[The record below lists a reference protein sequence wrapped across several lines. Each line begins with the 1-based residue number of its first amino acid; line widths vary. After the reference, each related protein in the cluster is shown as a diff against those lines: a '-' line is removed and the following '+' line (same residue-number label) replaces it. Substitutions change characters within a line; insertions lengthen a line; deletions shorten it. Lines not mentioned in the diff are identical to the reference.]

1 MRVLMFGWEFPPYSN
16 GGLGTACQGLTR
28 GLKNSNVKVTFVLPK
43 APLDAKSDNADIV
56 SASNYFVDGF
66 EDEHFEKK
74 EIDSLIIPYLSFE
87 EYTERYRKYCTI
99 RCREAKKDEK
109 VEIYGKNLN
118 QEVQRYAEKAKLV
131 AKISEFDII
140 HAHDWMTY
148 RAGINAK
155 KVTGKPLVVHVHA
168 TEFDRTGGKPNQK
181 IYNLERE
188 GMHAADNIITVSN
201 FTKAKIIEHY
211 GVNPEKINVVHNAVE
226 FDDQEKLNNKRE
238 KNILFLGR
246 LTIQKGPEYF
256 LYAAKK
262 VLDHDPE
269 VNFVVAGSGDMEGFM
284 RYKAEELGINDKVR
298 FTGFLR
304 GKEIDE
310 AYRSAS
316 VYVMPSISE
325 PFGIT
330 PLEAMRNGTPTI
342 ISKQSGVSEI
352 IKNTLAVDFWD
363 IDKLANHMYALV
375 NYQNL
380 NEEISDNGHT
390 EVINISWDEPA
401 IKCVD
406 VYKKTLGWVN

>member
-1 MRVLMFGWEFPPYSN
+1 MFGWEFPPYSN

-28 GLKNSNVKVTFVLPK
+28 GLKNNDIKVTFVLPK
-43 APLDAKSDNADIV
+43 APLDAKSDNADII
-56 SASNYFVDGF
+56 SASNLFHDNVEF
-66 EDEHFEKK
+66 K
-74 EIDSLIIPYLSFE
+74 EINSLIIPYLSYE
-87 EYTERYRKYCTI
+87 EYSERLNKYSKICYRNANTK
-99 RCREAKKDEK
+99 EK
-109 VEIYGKNLN
+109 IEIYGKNLH
-118 QEVQRYAEKAKLV
+118 QEVQRYSDKAKLI
-131 AKISEFDII
+131 AKISKFDVI

-148 RAGINAK
+148 KAGIKAK
-155 KVTGKPLVVHVHA
+155 EHSGKPLVVHVHA
-168 TEFDRTGGKPNQK
+168 TEFDRTGGNPNQH

-188 GMHAADNIITVSN
+188 GMHAADSIITVSN

-211 GVNPEKINVVHNAVE
+211 GVDPSKINVVHNAVE
-226 FDDQEKLNNKRE
+226 FDDKIEISSNRE
-238 KNILFLGR
+238 KNVLFLGR
-246 LTIQKGPEYF
+246 LTLQKGPEYF

-262 VLDHDPE
+262 VIELDPD

-284 RYKAEELGINDKVR
+284 RYKAEELGINHKVR

-363 IDKLANHMYALV
+363 IDQLANNIYALI
-375 NYQNL
+375 NYNSL
-380 NEEISDNGHT
+380 KEEISCNGCD
-390 EVINISWDEPA
+390 EVTKISWDEPA
-401 IKCVD
+401 RKCVD
-406 VYKKTLGWVN
+406 VYKKVIGCIN